1 MATVPT
7 EEPNHEQPTGRAML
21 RMALEPAREALAHAF
36 ANRVAGVVIA
46 IVAGSSLSLAGLMV
60 YLRHSGE
67 GDDLQGRPA
76 EELLAE
82 SIEALEA
89 GSLLRAQRLAAALIA
104 ADSLPPEQS
113 GGPPFV
119 LGVIAASDAERLWGN
134 DRRRYFRLAASYLQQ
149 AQQAGFPPGREGEGL
164 FLLGKS
170 LVMSGQIAPSRP
182 VLEAALAAYPQESAV
197 LHRYLAIA
205 HKSEPDPNLPKAF
218 EHITN
223 FLSTAALDR
232 NDRAEGWLLQAQV
245 LFQTGRLDECRESLA
260 KINLDTEAGVESLIV
275 QGEVLMAKARQ
286 LKADQRLSP
295 GDRRSRSTA
304 EYTKAIEI
312 LRQAQNRGTDR
323 ERITRRSMYLIG
335 HCYLEMDDL
344 RAALDQ
350 FRRTHE
356 TYMEAEE
363 GIAAG
368 VEQAELLRRLGI
380 EAGILD
386 VYLAVIKAAGAGAT
400 YINPL
405 LPFDKLRTRV
415 LDAFQTF
422 VKAGNYKAAATLAG
436 TLYPLFPQE
445 NAVALTAQ
453 VHQNWAEALESQAG
467 KTTGEAMA
475 RLLRDARTQHRLA
488 GERYAKLAELRFAST
503 YHTEDLWNSAE
514 SYLKGHDH
522 ARAILQLQEYLR
534 YELRRR
540 RPRALLDLGDAQ
552 LAVGRPQQAL
562 LTLQECIDTYP
573 RDPAS
578 YRARLVAARAQIE
591 QGNLPQAKKHL
602 LSNLEG
608 TELTPDSV
616 EWRDSLFTYGLLL
629 HDEGQML
636 EAQARDELALAL
648 RNRSE
653 EKAAA
658 AERQLQQSRD
668 LYRETIRRLE
678 EAVARFSESPQ
689 VIESRY
695 VIAESYRASAAFTR
709 EKLDGATIETA
720 RMELTREMHR
730 LLEAAVG
737 EYEQVQEILTRR
749 REKSQLTP
757 LEQSILR
764 NCYFAR
770 GATFYELGRYDDAVT
785 AYSAA
790 TNRYHHEPEVL
801 DAFMQLAN
809 CYRRLNRPDEARGVI
824 EQARLVL
831 GRMTADDSA
840 FARTTIHT
848 RQEWQQVFDWLSAM

>member
-1 MATVPT
+1 M
-7 EEPNHEQPTGRAML
+7 NHHRPPRDSPWRCAAGEV
-21 RMALEPAREALAHAF
+21 LAHVF
-36 ANRVAGVVIA
+36 SNRIAGVVIA
-46 IVAGSSLSLAGLMV
+46 IVAGSSLSLAGLLV
-60 YLRHSGE
+60 YLRHS
-67 GDDLQGRPA
+67 DDAAEFQGRPA

-82 SIEALEA
+82 AIEALDA
-89 GSLLRAQRLAAALIA
+89 GSFLRAQRLAAALVA
-104 ADSLPPEQS
+104 SDSLPADQA
-113 GGPPFV
+113 GGPLFV
-119 LGVIAASDAERLWGN
+119 LGAIAAGDAERLWGN
-134 DRRRYFRLAASYLQQ
+134 DQRRYFRLAANYLQKS
-149 AQQAGFPPGREGEGL
+149 QQAGFPIGREGEGL

-170 LVMSGQIAPSRP
+170 LVMSGQTTSSRTA
-182 VLEAALAAYPQESAV
+182 LEAALAAHPQQAAL

-205 HKSEPDPNLPKAF
+205 HKSEPSPNLAKAF

-223 FLSTAALDR
+223 YLNSGPLDR
-232 NDRAEGWLLQAQV
+232 NEQAEGWLLRAQI
-245 LFQTGRLDECRESLA
+245 LFQTGRMSECRDALA
-260 KINLDTEAGVESLIV
+260 KVELDTEAGVESLIV
-275 QGEVLMAKARQ
+275 QGEVLMAEARQ
-286 LKADQRLSP
+286 LKSDQQLSP
-295 GDRRSRSTA
+295 ADRRNRMRAQYSQATDL
-304 EYTKAIEI
+304 
-312 LRQAQNRGTDR
+312 LRRAQNRGTDR
-323 ERITRRSMYLIG
+323 ERLTRRSMYLIG
-335 HCYLEMDDL
+335 QCLSEMEDL

-356 TYMEAEE
+356 TYQDTEE

-368 VEQAELLRRLGI
+368 LEQAELSRRLGI
-380 EAGILD
+380 DAGLLE
-386 VYLAVIKAAGAGAT
+386 VYLAVIKAAGPGAA

-405 LPFDKLRTRV
+405 LPYDKLRTRV

-422 VKAGNYKAAATLAG
+422 LKAGNFKAAATLAG
-436 TLYPLFPQE
+436 SLYPLFPQE
-445 NAVALTAQ
+445 NAVALAAQ
-453 VHQNWAEALESQAG
+453 VHGNWAEALESQAG
-467 KTTGEAMA
+467 KTTGEAMT
-475 RLLRDARTQHRLA
+475 RHLREARTQYRSA

-522 ARAILQLQEYLR
+522 ARAIVQLQEYLR

-552 LAVGRPQQAL
+552 LAVGRPRQAL

-578 YRARLVAARAQIE
+578 YRARLVAARAQVE
-591 QGNLPQAKKHL
+591 QGNLQQAKKLL

-629 HDEGQML
+629 HDEAQML
-636 EAQARDELALAL
+636 EAQARDELALAQT
-648 RNRSE
+648 NRSE

-658 AERQLQQSRD
+658 AERQLQQARE

-695 VIAESYRASAAFTR
+695 VIAESYRTLAVFAR
-709 EKLDGATIETA
+709 EKLGMATIETA
-720 RMELTREMHR
+720 RMEHTREMQR
-730 LLEAAVG
+730 LLESAVG

-749 REKSQLTP
+749 REKSQLTH
-757 LEQSILR
+757 LEQAILR
-764 NCYFAR
+764 NCYFGR
-770 GATFYELGRYDDAVT
+770 GATFYELGRYDDAVM

-831 GRMTADDSA
+831 GRMTVDEQA
-840 FARTTIHT
+840 FSRTTIHT
-848 RQEWQQVFDWLSAM
+848 RQEWEHVLDWLAAM